1 MRQGGRE
8 REAETE
14 TETDREIKTAE
25 SVAGLCALMN
35 ISENSLENACAGV
48 SFLIKLFAKDLQLHF
63 KERLQHKCCH
73 VNFAKSRTPI

>member
-1 MRQGGRE
+1 MRE
-8 REAETE
+8 REAETDK
-14 TETDREIKTAE
+14 DREIKTAE

-48 SFLIKLFAKDLQLHF
+48 SFLIKLLAKDLQLYF
-63 KERLQHKCCH
+63 KERLQRRCCH